1 MKIYIAG
8 PMTGLPDCN
17 YSAFDVKA
25 TELRAQGHTAINP
38 ADLGRRLFGK
48 RIDLDVDEL
57 EYLLEVELK
66 ELTGC
71 EAIYLLD
78 GWHNSKG
85 ARKELYHA
93 LGNGL
98 KIFLEGTLAE
108 YKVPVEDCL

>member
-1 MKIYIAG
+1 MRKFMRIYIAG
-8 PMTGLPDCN
+8 AMTGLPN
-17 YSAFDVKA
+17 YNYHVFDAKA
-25 TELRAQGHTAINP
+25 EELRAQGHTVINP
-38 ADLGRRLFGK
+38 ADIGRRLFGK

-66 ELTGC
+66 ELTGG

-98 KIFLEGTLAE
+98 KVILEVA
-108 YKVPVEDCL
+108 